1 LVLIGEQSN
10 ASRSLENP
18 VRKTDRLLVQLH
30 WLHEPDLAWPMLLAF
45 LAAEQEEPA
54 AGSCGSRIV
63 DAAMSRPEIALLLQQ
78 CYGQAGLCRETIL
91 DHNVIPV
98 DRQACRH
105 PLTDALT
112 RHQEVHAKG
121 LSPDSES
128 TFSIEI

>member
-1 LVLIGEQSN
+1 LVLIGEQFN

-18 VRKTDRLLVQLH
+18 VRKMERLLAQLH

-54 AGSCGSRIV
+54 AGSCGNRIV
-63 DAAMSRPEIALLLQQ
+63 DAAMSRLEIALLLQQ
-78 CYGQAGLCRETIL
+78 CYGQAGPAVRRSWITVLF
-91 DHNVIPV
+91 PV
-98 DRQACRH
+98 DRQACTH
-105 PLTDALT
+105 PLTDTLT